1 MPVPRLAPHDP
12 VCPMSPTKLPRSSA
26 ARKAKVSRSVVPVR
40 ASGRRTP
47 SRPARS
53 AKQRPI
59 RILLADGQSMDRR
72 GMAGMLSR
80 ESDFEMASEAGSIAE
95 TIAQFRLHSPDLIVL
110 ALGLRGPN
118 GDPPVRSIREELP
131 GARILAVSE
140 RGSANCLVLNPPGSE
155 IGPASHC
162 ELATDCMQLAAVQG
176 AQGAVRRSA
185 DPEDLFAAVRAVARG
200 QVWYE
205 APTAELLSIG
215 PMRPGSSPESL
226 GLSPRELDVAE
237 LLAAG
242 KSNKEIA
249 ARLVISE
256 PTVKKHIGRVLLK
269 LGVADRL
276 QAALFVARHPL
287 MLRRAA
293 SR

>member
-1 MPVPRLAPHDP
+1 
-12 VCPMSPTKLPRSSA
+12 
-26 ARKAKVSRSVVPVR
+26 
-40 ASGRRTP
+40 
-47 SRPARS
+47 
-53 AKQRPI
+53 
-59 RILLADGQSMDRR
+59 
-72 GMAGMLSR
+72 MAGMLS
-80 ESDFEMASEAGSIAE
+80 EQPDFEVVAQASSIAE
-95 TIAQFRLHSPDLIVL
+95 AIAQFRLHSPDVMLL
-110 ALGLRGPN
+110 ALGLRGPD
-118 GDPPVRSIREELP
+118 GEPPVRSIRAALP
-131 GARILAVSE
+131 GARVLALSE
-140 RGSANCLVLNPPGSE
+140 RGTINCLVLNPPGSE
-155 IGPASHC
+155 IGPASRC

-176 AQGAVRRSA
+176 AQGAVRRSS

-205 APTAELLSIG
+205 PSTTEALAYGSA
-215 PMRPGSSPESL
+215 RPGSSPESL
-226 GLSPRELDVAE
+226 GLSSRELDVAE

-242 KSNKEIA
+242 RSNKEIA
-249 ARLVISE
+249 SRLTISE